1 MLIPLL
7 AFLAATAAAPA
18 PPAAPEF
25 RMDFTVNPD
34 GSGKVAIEI
43 VMPPF
48 AAAPGQPGAAAMVRQ
63 RAGVIVQKAAWAETW
78 TDVAFAE
85 TEGGGAR
92 FKGTAYFKDL
102 AAVGIGWALV
112 KGMTWSKDAAG
123 DATLS
128 LNLHDPPPPP
138 AKLPQLT
145 DEQLAQR
152 MAMARQAYAQV
163 RGFVSPSPLARM
175 KMCLTYRLPGKLA
188 AAGGFEKAADGSL
201 QWTMDPDKERLAADA
216 AMADDDFVKTCIMLG
231 REPTLEAREKGTR
244 TVRTARVAGEMKPP
258 FDYQAEVK
266 AAREAYPKM
275 MEKSGLNQPPADK
288 TPVESAKPPAET
300 SR

>member
-1 MLIPLL
+1 MLMSLL
-7 AFLAATAAAPA
+7 VFLAAAAAAPA

-48 AAAPGQPGAAAMVRQ
+48 AAAPDQPGAVALVRQ

-78 TDVAFAE
+78 TDIAFAE

-102 AAVGIGWALV
+102 AAVGIGWALI

-123 DATLS
+123 DITLS
-128 LNLHDPPPPP
+128 LNLRDSPPPL

-145 DEQLAQR
+145 NEQIAQR
-152 MAMARQAYAQV
+152 IVLARQAYAQM

-175 KMCLTYRLPGKLA
+175 KMCLVYRLPGKLA
-188 AAGGFEKAADGSL
+188 AASGFEKAADGSV
-201 QWTMDPDKERLAADA
+201 QWTMDPDKEQLAADA
-216 AMADDDFVKTCIMLG
+216 AMANDDFVKSCILLG
-231 REPTLEAREKGTR
+231 KQPDLEAREKGVR
-244 TVRTARVAGEMKPP
+244 TVRTARLTGEMKPP

-266 AAREAYPKM
+266 AAQEAYPKM
-275 MEKSGLNQPPADK
+275 MEKSGLSQSLAEPA
-288 TPVESAKPPAET
+288 TPK
-300 SR
+300 